1 MSEEDIHLL
10 LLYFNSV
17 LGPEI
22 IFTFPGKISEEI
34 GKRIRSFFDLN
45 IDDQFFEITIK
56 KANIK
61 ITNILFEIPS
71 QWGRGDVELVML
83 SLVTDE
89 NDDTK
94 VFQEVLM
101 DYSYK
106 IKTSPDI
113 YKAFYDQSQIDG
125 DIILMNRK
133 KAELKELLL
142 ECFENLVS
150 RRISGMEGG
159 KIVQKFKRLSW

>member
-1 MSEEDIHLL
+1 
-10 LLYFNSV
+10 
-17 LGPEI
+17 
-22 IFTFPGKISEEI
+22 
-34 GKRIRSFFDLN
+34 
-45 IDDQFFEITIK
+45 
-56 KANIK
+56 
-61 ITNILFEIPS
+61 
-71 QWGRGDVELVML
+71 ML

-106 IKTSPDI
+106 IKTSHDI

-133 KAELKELLL
+133 KTELKELLL